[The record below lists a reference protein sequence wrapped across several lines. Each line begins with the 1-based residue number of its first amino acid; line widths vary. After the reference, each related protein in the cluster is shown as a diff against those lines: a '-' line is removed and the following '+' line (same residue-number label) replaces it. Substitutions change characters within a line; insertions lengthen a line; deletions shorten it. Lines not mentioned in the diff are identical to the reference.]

1 LFGLGVPS
9 NNTIIRFGLSGGGP
23 LNGEVQEFIRI
34 AFGIEFVQ
42 GYGLTETLAGLAIQ
56 AGDDLRTGIA
66 GKPIPSVEVKLTSTP
81 EVCDRKGNPYL
92 STDTMDVDGN
102 AVFGR
107 GEIAAR
113 GPSISSGYYMMPE
126 QTKAEFKVRLV
137 WCVAVNTAVDLNS
150 NHFSRRRMAGSTQ
163 VTLGSSCRTEVFVLW
178 IARRTW

>member
-1 LFGLGVPS
+1 MLS
-9 NNTIIRFGLSGGGP
+9 NDAMVRFGLSGGGP

-42 GYGLTETLAGLAIQ
+42 GYGLTETLAGLTIQ

-66 GKPIPSVEVKLTSTP
+66 GKPIPSVEIKLASTP

-102 AVFGR
+102 VVFGR

-113 GPSISSGYYMMPE
+113 GPSVSSGYYMMPE
-126 QTKAEFKVRLV
+126 QTKAEFKVRLF
-137 WCVAVNTAVDLNS
+137 WCVAANAILDLNS
-150 NHFSRRRMAGSTQ
+150 NPCSRRRMAGSTR
-163 VTLGSSCRTEVFVLW
+163 VTLGSSCRTVVFALW
-178 IARRTW
+178 IAKRTW